1 MFTKEK
7 VKTTDLRVQKTK
19 KLIKDAFFELVEEK
33 GYSKVTVMEIAN
45 KAMINRNTFYLH
57 YVDKEDLIDQ
67 ILTDNLKAH
76 QEFID
81 TIIHGSILEEESP
94 YDNLLETFKETC
106 VLVKEEIDL
115 YRIIVLDPGLS
126 GYLIKLKNY
135 IKKQINVYQNE
146 SLETKLRFDYMF
158 EGMFGLIIQWI
169 KTQNVSCDDMAKYM
183 VMIIKD
189 DYTKLKTK
197 VSTF

>member
-7 VKTTDLRVQKTK
+7 IKTTDLRVQKTK

-45 KAMINRNTFYLH
+45 KAMVNRNTFYLH

-67 ILTDNLKAH
+67 ILTENLMDHKD
-76 QEFID
+76 FID
-81 TIIHGSILEEESP
+81 TIINGPILTDESP
-94 YDNLLETFKETC
+94 YDNLFKVFKETC
-106 VLVKEEIDL
+106 ILVKEEIDL

-146 SLETKLRFDYMF
+146 TIEAKLRFDYMF

-169 KTQNVSCDDMAKYM
+169 KTQNLSCEDMAKYM
-183 VMIIKD
+183 VTIIKD
-189 DYTKLKTK
+189 DYAKLKAK